1 MSQRCLQCE
10 LLTVVPLDA
19 HTTGVCF
26 EEVSSLGKLRDGQP
40 SFADMADREES
51 VRRSKIREL
60 REANDLRLWTMM
72 FAPTQQAMRLDPALY
87 ASTVIFIPGF
97 SIPQNKSQ
105 WTTLCNVSGLKN
117 RTIQALEVMEASKC
131 TNPQYIILA
140 TRARKARMVLKN
152 LDKYGLKEA
161 KRKVDKMLKGSTKH

>member
-1 MSQRCLQCE
+1 
-10 LLTVVPLDA
+10 
-19 HTTGVCF
+19 
-26 EEVSSLGKLRDGQP
+26 
-40 SFADMADREES
+40 
-51 VRRSKIREL
+51 
-60 REANDLRLWTMM
+60 MM

-140 TRARKARMVLKN
+140 IRARKARMVLKN